1 MVQASPN
8 ISAGNALTDMTSG
21 SSRGVLQSNGQT
33 VPEATFNV
41 EHVAQSIVHIAS
53 LPTDVTVLDYKIMY
67 GEFGRSGGPA
77 DLLSFRATEM
87 PFVGRG

>member
-1 MVQASPN
+1 
-8 ISAGNALTDMTSG
+8 MTSE
-21 SSRGVLQSNGQT
+21 SSRGALQPNGQT
-33 VPEATFNV
+33 VPEATFDV

-53 LPTDVTVLDYKIMY
+53 LPMDVTVLDYKIMY
-67 GEFGRSGGPA
+67 GEFGHSGYPA